1 MMITCEEAAL
11 ICNKAQYR
19 EASDAE
25 KVKLRNHLLTCKSCA
40 GYTYRNIKF
49 TTLCKKA
56 NLRNLSEEDKNRMK
70 AMLNAQS

>member
-1 MMITCEEAAL
+1 MITCEQAAF

-25 KVKLRNHLLTCKSCA
+25 KIKLRSHLATCNSCA
-40 GYTYRNIKF
+40 AYTDRNIKF
-49 TTLCKKA
+49 TTLCQKA

-70 AMLNAQS
+70 ALLKSQS